1 MVSLPIGLSQN
12 SNFQLKAGVVERSSF
27 LEQLSIRSLGVI
39 ESAEL
44 EFTPG
49 FTVLTGETGAGKT
62 MVLTALG
69 LILGAKSDADF
80 VRTGSDRLLVSSR
93 FRVPEHLHA
102 SVREL
107 DGEIEDGEV
116 LITRSVTQLGKSR
129 ITVGGAQVTATQ
141 VNALAGELVEV
152 HAQSSTARLLK
163 PTIQRELLD
172 MYGDYKSELVSYEIT
187 FSEYKEL
194 SRRIKDL
201 RKALQERDREIAEL
215 KLFVEDFT
223 EANPQ
228 PGELSEIENE
238 LSKLGSVEAI
248 NSELTSALN
257 VLEDED
263 QSAINFLQLAR
274 KHLESLRGK
283 DVDLE
288 PLLDR
293 FLDSLYG
300 VQEVSG
306 ELGRYMSALEANPA
320 RFEELQQRKS
330 KLNTL
335 LKKYGKGSERDAA
348 YIQLLEDGQNAAL
361 KIADLTGGDARLAQM
376 ESELDAE
383 FQKLAKAAKAL
394 TKARKA
400 TGEELSQLVSTEL
413 TALSMPHSQVI
424 IEIES
429 ADSMDPKNFTDSGL
443 DEIRFLFT
451 SHTGAAPL
459 PLSKAASGGEL
470 SRVML
475 SIEIVLAKNSPVGTY
490 IFDEVDAGV
499 GGKAAVE
506 VGRRLHKLAQSSQV
520 IVVTHLPQV
529 AVWADNHLVVSKDE
543 SGSYSQSSVVRVE
556 NEARKREIARL
567 LSGQDQSVSAQE
579 HAAELLDLVQ
589 NSR

>member
-1 MVSLPIGLSQN
+1 M
-12 SNFQLKAGVVERSSF
+12 ERSSF

-69 LILGAKSDADF
+69 LILGSKSDADF

-93 FRVPEHLHA
+93 FRLPERLHE
-102 SVREL
+102 SVLDL
-107 DGEIEDGEV
+107 DGEIEGGEV
-116 LITRSVTQLGKSR
+116 LIARSVSQAGKSR
-129 ITVGGAQVTATQ
+129 ITVGGAQVTAAQ
-141 VNALAGELVEV
+141 VNTLAAELVEV

-163 PTIQRELLD
+163 PAIQRELLD
-172 MYGDYKSELVSYEIT
+172 TYGGYESELSSYQNAFT
-187 FSEYKEL
+187 EYKDL
-194 SRRIKDL
+194 ASRIKEL
-201 RKALQERDREIAEL
+201 RKALLERDREIAAL
-215 KLFVEDFT
+215 KIFVEDFT

-228 PGELSEIENE
+228 PGELLEIENE
-238 LSKLGSVEAI
+238 LSRLGSVESI
-248 NSELTSALN
+248 NSEVTSALN
-257 VLEDED
+257 ALEDED
-263 QSAINFLQLAR
+263 QSAINFLQQAR
-274 KHLESLRGK
+274 KHLETLRGK
-283 DVDLE
+283 DSDLE
-288 PLLDR
+288 PILDR
-293 FLDSLYG
+293 FLDSVYAI
-300 VQEVSG
+300 QEVSG
-306 ELGRYMSALEANPA
+306 ELGRYLSALEANPA
-320 RFEELQQRKS
+320 RFEELQLRKS

-335 LKKYGKGSERDAA
+335 LKKYGKGSERDSA
-348 YIQLLEDGQNAAL
+348 YLALIEEGENAAL

-376 ESELDAE
+376 ENELE
-383 FQKLAKAAKAL
+383 STFKKLSKSAHAL
-394 TKARKA
+394 TKVRIS
-400 TGEELSQLVSTEL
+400 TGEELSSLVSTEL
-413 TALSMPHSQVI
+413 TALSMPNSKVI
-424 IEIES
+424 LAFES
-429 ADSMDPKNFTDSGL
+429 ADSKDPKNYTESGL
-443 DEIRFLFT
+443 DEVKFLFT

-459 PLSKAASGGEL
+459 PLAKAASGGEL

-499 GGKAAVE
+499 GGKVAIE

-543 SGSYSQSSVVRVE
+543 TGSYSQSSVVRVE

>member
-1 MVSLPIGLSQN
+1 ME
-12 SNFQLKAGVVERSSF
+12 KSSF

-39 ESAEL
+39 ESADL

-80 VRTGSDRLLVSSR
+80 VRTGSDRLVVSSR
-93 FRVPEHLHA
+93 FRLPEHMHKH
-102 SVREL
+102 VHEL
-107 DGEIEDGEV
+107 DGEVEDGEV
-116 LITRSVTQLGKSR
+116 IISRSVTQQGKSR
-129 ITVGGAQVTATQ
+129 ITAGGVQVSATQ
-141 VNALAGELVEV
+141 VNTLAQELVEV

-163 PTIQRELLD
+163 PAIQRDLLD
-172 MYGDYKSELVSYEIT
+172 AYGLYEDQLKSYQNAYAS
-187 FSEYKEL
+187 YKEL
-194 SRRIKDL
+194 SARIRDL
-201 RKALQERDREIAEL
+201 KSSLQERDREIAAL
-215 KLFVEDFT
+215 KVFVEDFS

-228 PGELSEIENE
+228 PGELEEIENQ
-238 LSKLGSVEAI
+238 LSKLGSVESI

-257 VLEDED
+257 ALEDED

-274 KHLESLRGK
+274 KHLESVRDK
-283 DVDLE
+283 DSDLD

-293 FLDSLYG
+293 FLDSLYAT
-300 VQEVSG
+300 QEVSG
-306 ELGRYMSALEANPA
+306 ELGRYLATLEANPA
-320 RFEELQQRKS
+320 RFEELQLRKA
-330 KLNTL
+330 KLNLL
-335 LKKYGKGSERDAA
+335 LKKYGKGSERAQA
-348 YIQLLEDGQNAAL
+348 YALLLEEGAGAAL
-361 KIADLTGGDARLAQM
+361 RIADLTGGDARLAQM
-376 ESELDAE
+376 ENELKEKFAILRE
-383 FQKLAKAAKAL
+383 SANEL
-394 TKARKA
+394 TKLRSE
-400 TGEELSQLVSTEL
+400 TGRELSQLVSNEL
-413 TALSMPHSQVI
+413 TALSMPNSQVI
-424 IEIES
+424 IAIES
-429 ADSMDPKNFTDSGL
+429 SDSSEPKNYTDAGL
-443 DEIRFLFT
+443 DEVKFLFT

-499 GGKAAVE
+499 GGKAAIE
-506 VGRRLHKLAQSSQV
+506 VGRRLHLLAQSAQV

-556 NEARKREIARL
+556 DELRKREIARL

-579 HAAELLDLVQ
+579 HAAELLELVR

>member
-1 MVSLPIGLSQN
+1 M
-12 SNFQLKAGVVERSSF
+12 ERSSF

-39 ESAEL
+39 ESADL

-80 VRTGSDRLLVSSR
+80 VRTGSDRLVVSSR
-93 FRVPEHLHA
+93 FRLPEHMHKH
-102 SVREL
+102 VHEL
-107 DGEIEDGEV
+107 DGEVEDGEV
-116 LITRSVTQLGKSR
+116 IISRSVTQQGKSR
-129 ITVGGAQVTATQ
+129 ITAGGVQVSATQ
-141 VNALAGELVEV
+141 VNALAQELVEV

-163 PTIQRELLD
+163 PAIQRDLLD
-172 MYGDYKSELVSYEIT
+172 AYGLYEDQLKSYQNAYAS
-187 FSEYKEL
+187 YKEL
-194 SRRIKDL
+194 SARIRDL
-201 RKALQERDREIAEL
+201 KSSLQERDREIAAL
-215 KLFVEDFT
+215 KVFVEDFS

-228 PGELSEIENE
+228 PGELEEIENQ
-238 LSKLGSVEAI
+238 LSKLGSVESI

-257 VLEDED
+257 ALEDED

-274 KHLESLRGK
+274 KHLESVRDK
-283 DVDLE
+283 DSDLD

-293 FLDSLYG
+293 FLDSLYAT
-300 VQEVSG
+300 QEVSG
-306 ELGRYMSALEANPA
+306 ELGRYLATLEANPA
-320 RFEELQQRKS
+320 RFEELQLRKA
-330 KLNTL
+330 KLNLL
-335 LKKYGKGSERDAA
+335 LKKYGKGSERAQA
-348 YIQLLEDGQNAAL
+348 YALLLEEGAGAAL
-361 KIADLTGGDARLAQM
+361 RIADLTGGDARLAQM
-376 ESELDAE
+376 ENELKEKFASLRE
-383 FQKLAKAAKAL
+383 SANEL
-394 TKARKA
+394 TKLRSE
-400 TGEELSQLVSTEL
+400 TGRELSQLVSNEL
-413 TALSMPHSQVI
+413 TALSMPNSQVI
-424 IEIES
+424 IAIES
-429 ADSMDPKNFTDSGL
+429 SDSSEPKNYADAGL
-443 DEIRFLFT
+443 DEVKFLFT

-499 GGKAAVE
+499 GGKAAIE
-506 VGRRLHKLAQSSQV
+506 VGRRLHLLAQSAQV

-556 NEARKREIARL
+556 DELRKREIARL

-579 HAAELLDLVQ
+579 HAAELLELVR

>member
-1 MVSLPIGLSQN
+1 M
-12 SNFQLKAGVVERSSF
+12 ERSSF

-39 ESAEL
+39 ESADL

-80 VRTGSDRLLVSSR
+80 VRTGSDRLVVSSR
-93 FRVPEHLHA
+93 FRLPEHMHKH
-102 SVREL
+102 VHEL
-107 DGEIEDGEV
+107 DGEVEDGEV
-116 LITRSVTQLGKSR
+116 IISRSVTQQGKSR
-129 ITVGGAQVTATQ
+129 ITAGGVQVSATQ
-141 VNALAGELVEV
+141 VNALAQELVEV

-163 PTIQRELLD
+163 PAIQRDLLD
-172 MYGDYKSELVSYEIT
+172 AYGLYEDQLKSYQNAYAS
-187 FSEYKEL
+187 YKEL
-194 SRRIKDL
+194 SARIKDL
-201 RKALQERDREIAEL
+201 KSSLQERDREIAAL
-215 KLFVEDFT
+215 KVFVEDFS

-228 PGELSEIENE
+228 PGELEEIENQ
-238 LSKLGSVEAI
+238 LSKLGSVESI

-257 VLEDED
+257 ALEDED

-274 KHLESLRGK
+274 KHLESVRDK
-283 DVDLE
+283 DSDLD

-293 FLDSLYG
+293 FLDSLYAT
-300 VQEVSG
+300 QEVSG
-306 ELGRYMSALEANPA
+306 ELGRYLATLEANPA
-320 RFEELQQRKS
+320 RFEELQLRKA
-330 KLNTL
+330 KLNLL
-335 LKKYGKGSERDAA
+335 LKKYGKGSERAQGYA
-348 YIQLLEDGQNAAL
+348 LLLEEGAGAAL
-361 KIADLTGGDARLAQM
+361 RIADLTGGDARLAQM
-376 ESELDAE
+376 ENELKEKFAILRE
-383 FQKLAKAAKAL
+383 SANEL
-394 TKARKA
+394 TKLRSE
-400 TGEELSQLVSTEL
+400 TGRELSQLVSNEL
-413 TALSMPHSQVI
+413 TALSMPNSQVI
-424 IEIES
+424 IAIES
-429 ADSMDPKNFTDSGL
+429 SDSSEPKNYTDAGL
-443 DEIRFLFT
+443 DEVKFLFT

-499 GGKAAVE
+499 GGKAAIE
-506 VGRRLHKLAQSSQV
+506 VGRRLHLLAQSAQV

-556 NEARKREIARL
+556 DELRKREIARL

-579 HAAELLDLVQ
+579 HAAELLELVR

>member
-1 MVSLPIGLSQN
+1 M
-12 SNFQLKAGVVERSSF
+12 ERSSF

-39 ESAEL
+39 ESADL

-80 VRTGSDRLLVSSR
+80 VRTGSDRLVVSSR
-93 FRVPEHLHA
+93 FRLPEHMHKH
-102 SVREL
+102 VHEL
-107 DGEIEDGEV
+107 DGEVEDGEV
-116 LITRSVTQLGKSR
+116 IISRSVTQQGKSR
-129 ITVGGAQVTATQ
+129 ITAGGVQVSATQ
-141 VNALAGELVEV
+141 VNTLAQELVEV

-163 PTIQRELLD
+163 PAIQRDLLD
-172 MYGDYKSELVSYEIT
+172 AYGLYEDQLKSYQNAYAS
-187 FSEYKEL
+187 YKEL
-194 SRRIKDL
+194 SARIKDL
-201 RKALQERDREIAEL
+201 KSSLQERDREIAAL
-215 KLFVEDFT
+215 KVFVEDFS

-228 PGELSEIENE
+228 PGELEEIENQ
-238 LSKLGSVEAI
+238 LSKLGSVESI

-257 VLEDED
+257 ALEDED

-274 KHLESLRGK
+274 KHLESVRDK
-283 DVDLE
+283 DSDLD

-293 FLDSLYG
+293 FLDSLYAT
-300 VQEVSG
+300 QEVSG
-306 ELGRYMSALEANPA
+306 ELGRYLATLEANPA
-320 RFEELQQRKS
+320 RFEELQLRKA
-330 KLNTL
+330 KLNLL
-335 LKKYGKGSERDAA
+335 LKKYGKGSERAQA
-348 YIQLLEDGQNAAL
+348 YALLLEEGAGAAL
-361 KIADLTGGDARLAQM
+361 RIADLTGGDARLAQM
-376 ESELDAE
+376 ENELKEKFAILRE
-383 FQKLAKAAKAL
+383 SANEL
-394 TKARKA
+394 TKLRSE
-400 TGEELSQLVSTEL
+400 TGRELSQLVSNEL
-413 TALSMPHSQVI
+413 TALSMPNSQVI
-424 IEIES
+424 IAIES
-429 ADSMDPKNFTDSGL
+429 SDSSEPKNYTDAGL
-443 DEIRFLFT
+443 DEVKFLFT

-499 GGKAAVE
+499 GGKAAIE
-506 VGRRLHKLAQSSQV
+506 VGRRLHLLAQSAQV

-556 NEARKREIARL
+556 DELRKREIARL

-579 HAAELLDLVQ
+579 HAAELLELVR

>member
-1 MVSLPIGLSQN
+1 M
-12 SNFQLKAGVVERSSF
+12 ERSSF

-39 ESAEL
+39 ESADL

-80 VRTGSDRLLVSSR
+80 VRTGSDRLVVSSR
-93 FRVPEHLHA
+93 FRLPEHMHKH
-102 SVREL
+102 VHEL
-107 DGEIEDGEV
+107 DGEVEDGEV
-116 LITRSVTQLGKSR
+116 IISRSVTQQGKSR
-129 ITVGGAQVTATQ
+129 ITAGGVQVSATQ
-141 VNALAGELVEV
+141 VNALAQELVEV

-163 PTIQRELLD
+163 PAIQRDLLD
-172 MYGDYKSELVSYEIT
+172 AYGLYEDQLKSYQNAYAS
-187 FSEYKEL
+187 YKEL
-194 SRRIKDL
+194 SARIRDL
-201 RKALQERDREIAEL
+201 KSSLQERDREIAAL
-215 KLFVEDFT
+215 KVFVEDFS

-228 PGELSEIENE
+228 PGELEEIENQ
-238 LSKLGSVEAI
+238 LSKLGSVESI

-257 VLEDED
+257 ALEDED

-274 KHLESLRGK
+274 KHLESVRDK
-283 DVDLE
+283 DSDLD

-293 FLDSLYG
+293 FLDSLYAT
-300 VQEVSG
+300 QEVSG
-306 ELGRYMSALEANPA
+306 ELGRYLATLEANPA
-320 RFEELQQRKS
+320 RFEELQLRKA
-330 KLNTL
+330 KLNLL
-335 LKKYGKGSERDAA
+335 LKKYGKGSERAQA
-348 YIQLLEDGQNAAL
+348 YALLLEEGAGAAL
-361 KIADLTGGDARLAQM
+361 RIADLTGGDARLAQM
-376 ESELDAE
+376 ENELKEKFAILRE
-383 FQKLAKAAKAL
+383 SANEL
-394 TKARKA
+394 TKLRSE
-400 TGEELSQLVSTEL
+400 TGRELSQLVSNEL
-413 TALSMPHSQVI
+413 TALSMPNSQVI
-424 IEIES
+424 IAIES
-429 ADSMDPKNFTDSGL
+429 SDSSEPKNYTDAGL
-443 DEIRFLFT
+443 DEVKFLFT

-499 GGKAAVE
+499 GGKAAIE
-506 VGRRLHKLAQSSQV
+506 VGRRLHLLAQSAQV

-556 NEARKREIARL
+556 DELRKREIARL

-579 HAAELLDLVQ
+579 HAAELLELVR

>member
-1 MVSLPIGLSQN
+1 M
-12 SNFQLKAGVVERSSF
+12 VERSSF

-39 ESAEL
+39 ESADL

-80 VRTGSDRLLVSSR
+80 VRTGSDRLVVSSR
-93 FRVPEHLHA
+93 FRLPEHMHKH
-102 SVREL
+102 VHEL
-107 DGEIEDGEV
+107 DGEVEDGEV
-116 LITRSVTQLGKSR
+116 IISRSVTQQGKSR
-129 ITVGGAQVTATQ
+129 ITAGGVQVSATQ
-141 VNALAGELVEV
+141 VNALAQELVEV

-163 PTIQRELLD
+163 PAIQRDLLD
-172 MYGDYKSELVSYEIT
+172 AYGLYEDQLKSYQNAYAS
-187 FSEYKEL
+187 YKEL
-194 SRRIKDL
+194 SARIRDL
-201 RKALQERDREIAEL
+201 KSSLQERDREIAAL
-215 KLFVEDFT
+215 KVFVEDFS

-228 PGELSEIENE
+228 PGELEEIENQ
-238 LSKLGSVEAI
+238 LSKLGSVESI

-257 VLEDED
+257 ALEDED

-274 KHLESLRGK
+274 KHLESVRDK
-283 DVDLE
+283 DSDLD

-293 FLDSLYG
+293 FLDSLYAT
-300 VQEVSG
+300 QEVSG
-306 ELGRYMSALEANPA
+306 ELGRYLATLEANPA
-320 RFEELQQRKS
+320 RFEELQLRKA
-330 KLNTL
+330 KLNLL
-335 LKKYGKGSERDAA
+335 LKKYGKGSERAQA
-348 YIQLLEDGQNAAL
+348 YALLLEEGAGAAL
-361 KIADLTGGDARLAQM
+361 RIADLTGGDARLAQM
-376 ESELDAE
+376 ENELKEKFAILRE
-383 FQKLAKAAKAL
+383 SANEL
-394 TKARKA
+394 TKLRSE
-400 TGEELSQLVSTEL
+400 TGRELSQLVSNEL
-413 TALSMPHSQVI
+413 TALSMPNSQVI
-424 IEIES
+424 IAIES
-429 ADSMDPKNFTDSGL
+429 SDSSEPKNYTDAGL
-443 DEIRFLFT
+443 DEVKFLFT

-499 GGKAAVE
+499 GGKAAIE
-506 VGRRLHKLAQSSQV
+506 VGRRLHLLAQSAQV

-556 NEARKREIARL
+556 DELRKREIARL

-579 HAAELLDLVQ
+579 HAAELLELVR

>member
-1 MVSLPIGLSQN
+1 M
-12 SNFQLKAGVVERSSF
+12 ERSSF

-39 ESAEL
+39 ESADL

-80 VRTGSDRLLVSSR
+80 VRTGSDRLVVSSR
-93 FRVPEHLHA
+93 FRLPEHMHKH
-102 SVREL
+102 VHEL
-107 DGEIEDGEV
+107 DGEVEDGEV
-116 LITRSVTQLGKSR
+116 IISRSVTQQGKSR
-129 ITVGGAQVTATQ
+129 ITAGGVQVSATQ
-141 VNALAGELVEV
+141 VNALAQELVEV

-163 PTIQRELLD
+163 PAIQRDLLD
-172 MYGDYKSELVSYEIT
+172 AYGLYEDQLKSYQNAYAS
-187 FSEYKEL
+187 YKEL
-194 SRRIKDL
+194 SARIRDL
-201 RKALQERDREIAEL
+201 KSSLQERDREIAAL
-215 KLFVEDFT
+215 KVFVEDFS

-228 PGELSEIENE
+228 PGELEEIENQ
-238 LSKLGSVEAI
+238 LSKLGSVESI

-257 VLEDED
+257 ALEDED

-274 KHLESLRGK
+274 KHLESVRDK
-283 DVDLE
+283 DSDLD

-293 FLDSLYG
+293 FLDSLYAT
-300 VQEVSG
+300 QEVSG
-306 ELGRYMSALEANPA
+306 ELGRYLATLEANPA
-320 RFEELQQRKS
+320 RFEELQLRKA
-330 KLNTL
+330 KLNLL
-335 LKKYGKGSERDAA
+335 LKKYGKGSERAQA
-348 YIQLLEDGQNAAL
+348 YALLLEEGAGAAL
-361 KIADLTGGDARLAQM
+361 RIADLTGGDARLAQM
-376 ESELDAE
+376 ENELKEKFASLRE
-383 FQKLAKAAKAL
+383 SANEL
-394 TKARKA
+394 TKLRSE
-400 TGEELSQLVSTEL
+400 TGRELSQLVSNEL
-413 TALSMPHSQVI
+413 TALSMPNSQVI
-424 IEIES
+424 IAIES
-429 ADSMDPKNFTDSGL
+429 SDSSEPKNYTDAGL
-443 DEIRFLFT
+443 DEVKFLFT

-499 GGKAAVE
+499 GGKAAIE
-506 VGRRLHKLAQSSQV
+506 VGRRLHLLAQSAQV

-556 NEARKREIARL
+556 DELRKREIARL

-579 HAAELLDLVQ
+579 HAAELLELVR

>member
-1 MVSLPIGLSQN
+1 M
-12 SNFQLKAGVVERSSF
+12 ERSSF

-39 ESAEL
+39 ESADL

-80 VRTGSDRLLVSSR
+80 VRTGSDRLVVSSR
-93 FRVPEHLHA
+93 FRLPEHMHKH
-102 SVREL
+102 VHEL
-107 DGEIEDGEV
+107 DGEVEDGEV
-116 LITRSVTQLGKSR
+116 IISRSVTQQGKSR
-129 ITVGGAQVTATQ
+129 ITAGGVQVSATQ
-141 VNALAGELVEV
+141 VNTLAQELVEV

-163 PTIQRELLD
+163 PAIQRDLLD
-172 MYGDYKSELVSYEIT
+172 AYGLYEDQLKSYQNAYAS
-187 FSEYKEL
+187 YKEL
-194 SRRIKDL
+194 SARIKDL
-201 RKALQERDREIAEL
+201 KSSLQERDREIATL
-215 KLFVEDFT
+215 KVFVEDFS

-228 PGELSEIENE
+228 PGELEEIENQ
-238 LSKLGSVEAI
+238 LSKLGSVESI

-257 VLEDED
+257 ALEDED

-274 KHLESLRGK
+274 KHLESVRDK
-283 DVDLE
+283 DSDLD

-293 FLDSLYG
+293 FLDSLYAT
-300 VQEVSG
+300 QEVSG
-306 ELGRYMSALEANPA
+306 ELGRYLATLEANPA
-320 RFEELQQRKS
+320 RFEELQLRKA
-330 KLNTL
+330 KLNLL
-335 LKKYGKGSERDAA
+335 LKKYGKGSERAQA
-348 YIQLLEDGQNAAL
+348 YALLLEEGAGAAL
-361 KIADLTGGDARLAQM
+361 RIADLTGGDARLAQM
-376 ESELDAE
+376 ENELKEKFAILRE
-383 FQKLAKAAKAL
+383 SANEL
-394 TKARKA
+394 TKLRSE
-400 TGEELSQLVSTEL
+400 TGRELSQLVSNEL
-413 TALSMPHSQVI
+413 TALSMPNSQVI
-424 IEIES
+424 IAIES
-429 ADSMDPKNFTDSGL
+429 SDSSEPKNYTDAGL
-443 DEIRFLFT
+443 DEVKFLFT

-499 GGKAAVE
+499 GGKAAIE
-506 VGRRLHKLAQSSQV
+506 VGRRLHLLAQSAQV

-556 NEARKREIARL
+556 DELRKREIARL

-579 HAAELLDLVQ
+579 HAAELLELVR

>member
-1 MVSLPIGLSQN
+1 M
-12 SNFQLKAGVVERSSF
+12 ERSSF

-93 FRVPEHLHA
+93 FRLPERLHE
-102 SVREL
+102 SVLDL
-107 DGEIEDGEV
+107 DGEIEGGEV
-116 LITRSVTQLGKSR
+116 LIARSVSQAGKSR
-129 ITVGGAQVTATQ
+129 ITVGGAQVTAAQ
-141 VNALAGELVEV
+141 VNTLAAELVEV

-163 PTIQRELLD
+163 PAIQRELLD
-172 MYGDYKSELVSYEIT
+172 TYGGYESELSSYQNAFT
-187 FSEYKEL
+187 EYKDL
-194 SRRIKDL
+194 ASRIKEL
-201 RKALQERDREIAEL
+201 RKALLERDREIAAL
-215 KLFVEDFT
+215 KIFVEDFT

-228 PGELSEIENE
+228 PGELLEIENE
-238 LSKLGSVEAI
+238 LSRLGSVESI
-248 NSELTSALN
+248 NSEVTSALN
-257 VLEDED
+257 ALEDED
-263 QSAINFLQLAR
+263 QSAINFLQQAR
-274 KHLESLRGK
+274 KHLETLRGK
-283 DVDLE
+283 DSDLE
-288 PLLDR
+288 PILDR
-293 FLDSLYG
+293 FLDSVYAI
-300 VQEVSG
+300 QEVSG
-306 ELGRYMSALEANPA
+306 ELGRYLSALEANPA
-320 RFEELQQRKS
+320 RFEELQLRKS

-335 LKKYGKGSERDAA
+335 LKKYGKGSERDSA
-348 YIQLLEDGQNAAL
+348 YLALIEEGENAAL

-376 ESELDAE
+376 ENELE
-383 FQKLAKAAKAL
+383 STFKKLSKSAHAL
-394 TKARKA
+394 TKVRIS
-400 TGEELSQLVSTEL
+400 TGEELSSLVSTEL
-413 TALSMPHSQVI
+413 TALSMPNSKVI
-424 IEIES
+424 LAIES
-429 ADSMDPKNFTDSGL
+429 ADSKDPKNYTESGL
-443 DEIRFLFT
+443 DEVKFLFT

-459 PLSKAASGGEL
+459 PLAKAASGGEL

-499 GGKAAVE
+499 GGKVAIE

-543 SGSYSQSSVVRVE
+543 TGSYSQSSVVRVE

>member
-1 MVSLPIGLSQN
+1 
-12 SNFQLKAGVVERSSF
+12 LKVGVVERSSF

-93 FRVPEHLHA
+93 FRLPERLHE
-102 SVREL
+102 SVLDL
-107 DGEIEDGEV
+107 DGEIENGEV
-116 LITRSVTQLGKSR
+116 LIARSVSQAGKSR

-141 VNALAGELVEV
+141 VNTLAAELVEV
-152 HAQSSTARLLK
+152 HAQSSTARLFK
-163 PTIQRELLD
+163 PAIQRELLD
-172 MYGDYKSELVSYEIT
+172 TYGGYESELSNYQNT
-187 FSEYKEL
+187 FTEYREL
-194 SRRIKDL
+194 ASRIRDL
-201 RKALQERDREIAEL
+201 RKALLERDREIAAL
-215 KLFVEDFT
+215 KIFVEDFT
-223 EANPQ
+223 DANPQ
-228 PGELSEIENE
+228 PGELVEIENE
-238 LSKLGSVEAI
+238 LSRLGSVESI

-257 VLEDED
+257 ALEDED
-263 QSAINFLQLAR
+263 HSAINFLQQAR
-274 KHLESLRGK
+274 KNLETLRGK
-283 DVDLE
+283 DSDLE
-288 PLLDR
+288 PILDR
-293 FLDSLYG
+293 FLDSLYSI
-300 VQEVSG
+300 QEVSG
-306 ELGRYMSALEANPA
+306 ELGRYLSALEANPA
-320 RFEELQQRKS
+320 RFEELQLRKS
-330 KLNTL
+330 KLNSL
-335 LKKYGKGSERDAA
+335 LKKYGKGSERDSA
-348 YIQLLEDGQNAAL
+348 YLALIEEGQNAAL
-361 KIADLTGGDARLAQM
+361 KIADLAGGDARLAQM
-376 ESELDAE
+376 ESELGTS
-383 FQKLAKAAKAL
+383 FKKLAKSAQAL
-394 TKARKA
+394 TNIRIS
-400 TGEELSQLVSTEL
+400 TGAELSTLVSTEL
-413 TALSMPHSQVI
+413 TALSMPNSQVI
-424 IEIES
+424 IVI
-429 ADSMDPKNFTDSGL
+429 DSSDSLEPKNFTETGL
-443 DEIRFLFT
+443 DEVKFLFT
-451 SHTGAAPL
+451 SHKGAAPL
-459 PLSKAASGGEL
+459 PLAKAASGGEL

-499 GGKAAVE
+499 GGKAAIE

>member
-1 MVSLPIGLSQN
+1 M
-12 SNFQLKAGVVERSSF
+12 ERSSF

-93 FRVPEHLHA
+93 FRLPERLHE
-102 SVREL
+102 SVLDL
-107 DGEIEDGEV
+107 DGEIEGGEV
-116 LITRSVTQLGKSR
+116 LIARSVSQAGKSR
-129 ITVGGAQVTATQ
+129 ITVGGAQVTAAQ
-141 VNALAGELVEV
+141 VNTLAAELVEV

-163 PTIQRELLD
+163 PAIQRELLD
-172 MYGDYKSELVSYEIT
+172 TYGGYESELSSYQNAFT
-187 FSEYKEL
+187 EYKDL
-194 SRRIKDL
+194 ASRIKEL
-201 RKALQERDREIAEL
+201 RKALLERDREIAAL
-215 KLFVEDFT
+215 KIFVEDFT

-228 PGELSEIENE
+228 PGELLEIENE
-238 LSKLGSVEAI
+238 LSRLGSVESI
-248 NSELTSALN
+248 NSEVTSALN
-257 VLEDED
+257 ALEDED
-263 QSAINFLQLAR
+263 QSAINFLQQAR
-274 KHLESLRGK
+274 KHLETLRGK
-283 DVDLE
+283 DSDLE
-288 PLLDR
+288 PILDR
-293 FLDSLYG
+293 FLDSVYAI
-300 VQEVSG
+300 QEVSG
-306 ELGRYMSALEANPA
+306 ELGRYLSALEANPA
-320 RFEELQQRKS
+320 RFEELQLRKS

-335 LKKYGKGSERDAA
+335 LKKYGKGSERDSA
-348 YIQLLEDGQNAAL
+348 YLALIEEGENAAL

-376 ESELDAE
+376 ENELE
-383 FQKLAKAAKAL
+383 STFKKLSKSAHAL
-394 TKARKA
+394 TKVRIS
-400 TGEELSQLVSTEL
+400 TGEELSSLVSTEL
-413 TALSMPHSQVI
+413 TALSMPNSKVI
-424 IEIES
+424 LAFES
-429 ADSMDPKNFTDSGL
+429 ADSKDPKNYTESGL
-443 DEIRFLFT
+443 DEVKFLFT

-459 PLSKAASGGEL
+459 PLAKAASGGEL

-499 GGKAAVE
+499 GGKAAIE

-543 SGSYSQSSVVRVE
+543 TGSYSQSSVVRVE

>member
-1 MVSLPIGLSQN
+1 M
-12 SNFQLKAGVVERSSF
+12 ERSSF

-69 LILGAKSDADF
+69 LILGSKSDADF

-93 FRVPEHLHA
+93 FRLPERLHE
-102 SVREL
+102 SVLDL
-107 DGEIEDGEV
+107 DGEIEGGEV
-116 LITRSVTQLGKSR
+116 LIARSVSQAGKSR
-129 ITVGGAQVTATQ
+129 ITVGGAQVTAAQ
-141 VNALAGELVEV
+141 VNTLAAELVEV

-163 PTIQRELLD
+163 PAIQRELLD
-172 MYGDYKSELVSYEIT
+172 TYGGYESELSSYQNAFT
-187 FSEYKEL
+187 EYKDL
-194 SRRIKDL
+194 ASRIKEL
-201 RKALQERDREIAEL
+201 RKALLERDREIAAL
-215 KLFVEDFT
+215 KIFVEDFT

-228 PGELSEIENE
+228 PGELLEIENE
-238 LSKLGSVEAI
+238 LSRLGSVESI
-248 NSELTSALN
+248 NSEVTSALN
-257 VLEDED
+257 ALEDED
-263 QSAINFLQLAR
+263 QSAINFLQQAR
-274 KHLESLRGK
+274 KHLETLRGK
-283 DVDLE
+283 DSDLE
-288 PLLDR
+288 PILDR
-293 FLDSLYG
+293 FLDSLYAI
-300 VQEVSG
+300 QEVSG
-306 ELGRYMSALEANPA
+306 ELGRYLSALEANPA
-320 RFEELQQRKS
+320 RFEELQLRKS

-335 LKKYGKGSERDAA
+335 LKKYGKGSERDSA
-348 YIQLLEDGQNAAL
+348 YLALIEEGENAAL
-361 KIADLTGGDARLAQM
+361 KIADLTGGDARLVQM
-376 ESELDAE
+376 ESELE
-383 FQKLAKAAKAL
+383 STFKKLSKSAHAL
-394 TKARKA
+394 TKVRIS
-400 TGEELSQLVSTEL
+400 TGEELSSLVSTEL
-413 TALSMPHSQVI
+413 TALSMPNSKVI
-424 IEIES
+424 LAIES
-429 ADSMDPKNFTDSGL
+429 ADSKDPKNYTESGL
-443 DEIRFLFT
+443 DEVKFLFT

-459 PLSKAASGGEL
+459 PLAKAASGGEL

-499 GGKAAVE
+499 GGKAAIE

-543 SGSYSQSSVVRVE
+543 TGSYSQSSVVRVE

>member
-1 MVSLPIGLSQN
+1 M
-12 SNFQLKAGVVERSSF
+12 ERSSF

-93 FRVPEHLHA
+93 FRLPERLHE
-102 SVREL
+102 SVLDL
-107 DGEIEDGEV
+107 DGEIEGGEV
-116 LITRSVTQLGKSR
+116 LIARSVSQAGKSR
-129 ITVGGAQVTATQ
+129 ITVGGAQVTAAQ
-141 VNALAGELVEV
+141 VNTLAAELVEV

-163 PTIQRELLD
+163 PAIQRELLD
-172 MYGDYKSELVSYEIT
+172 TYGGYESELSSYQNAFT
-187 FSEYKEL
+187 EYKDL
-194 SRRIKDL
+194 ASRIKEL
-201 RKALQERDREIAEL
+201 RKALLERDREIAAL
-215 KLFVEDFT
+215 KIFVEDFT

-228 PGELSEIENE
+228 PGELLEIENE
-238 LSKLGSVEAI
+238 LSRLGSVESI
-248 NSELTSALN
+248 NSEVTSALN
-257 VLEDED
+257 ALEDED
-263 QSAINFLQLAR
+263 QSAINFLQQAR
-274 KHLESLRGK
+274 KHLETLRGK
-283 DVDLE
+283 DSDLE
-288 PLLDR
+288 PILDR
-293 FLDSLYG
+293 FLDSVYAI
-300 VQEVSG
+300 QEVSG
-306 ELGRYMSALEANPA
+306 ELGRYLSALEANPA
-320 RFEELQQRKS
+320 RFEELQLRKS

-335 LKKYGKGSERDAA
+335 LKKYGKGSERDSA
-348 YIQLLEDGQNAAL
+348 YLALIEEGENAAL

-376 ESELDAE
+376 ENELE
-383 FQKLAKAAKAL
+383 STFKKLSKSAHAL
-394 TKARKA
+394 TKVRIS
-400 TGEELSQLVSTEL
+400 TGEELSSLVSTEL
-413 TALSMPHSQVI
+413 TALSMPNSKVI
-424 IEIES
+424 LAFES
-429 ADSMDPKNFTDSGL
+429 ADSKDPKNYTESGL
-443 DEIRFLFT
+443 DEVKFLFT

-459 PLSKAASGGEL
+459 PLAKAASGGEL
-470 SRVML
+470 SRDML

-499 GGKAAVE
+499 GGKVAIE

-543 SGSYSQSSVVRVE
+543 TGSYSQSSVVRVE